1 MTDNTTSPASADA
14 TEGTEATG
22 SAPVTDAVAADRAG
36 TAARDDGQPIVQL
49 RGAGKAY
56 GNVRA
61 LHGVDLAVHPG
72 RVACVLGDNGAGKST
87 LIKIISGLHQHTEGE
102 FLIDGEAVRLS
113 TPREALDRGIA
124 TVYQDLATVPLMP
137 VWRNFFLGSEM
148 TKGPWPVR
156 RLDIA
161 AMKETADA
169 ELRAMGIVL
178 DDLDQPIGTLS
189 GGQRQS
195 VAIARA
201 VYFGARVLILDEPTA
216 ALGVKQSGVVLKY
229 IAAARDRGL
238 GVIFITHNPHHAY
251 MVGDHFSVLRLGT
264 MELSAARSDVT
275 LEELTNHMAGG
286 AELAAL
292 KHELAQVRGVDVDG
306 LPEAHDVRA
315 PLAASEGKS

>member
-1 MTDNTTSPASADA
+1 MTDKTTSAHGA
-14 TEGTEATG
+14 
-22 SAPVTDAVAADRAG
+22 APKDTPPESDR
-36 TAARDDGQPIVQL
+36 PLVEL

-56 GNVRA
+56 GNIRA
-61 LHGVDLAVHPG
+61 LHGVDLTVRPS
-72 RVACVLGDNGAGKST
+72 RVTCVLGDNGAGKST

-102 FLIDGEAVRLS
+102 FLVDGTPVRFS
-113 TPREALDRGIA
+113 TPRDALAKGIA
-124 TVYQDLATVPLMP
+124 TVYQDLAVVPLMP

-148 TKGPWPVR
+148 TKGPWPLR

-161 AMKETADA
+161 RMKKTADE
-169 ELRAMGIVL
+169 ELRNMGIVL
-178 DDLDQPIGTLS
+178 DDLEQPIGTLS
-189 GGQRQS
+189 GGQRQC

-229 IAAARDRGL
+229 IAMARDRGL

-264 MELSAARSDVT
+264 MELSADRSEVS

-292 KHELAQVRGVDVDG
+292 KHELSQVRGVDTEE
-306 LPEAHDVRA
+306 LPEEDALQV
-315 PLAASEGKS
+315 PAATPEGKS